1 MHEQQALVLA
11 GLFQKVHPLGLM
23 SGLDGVGMG
32 SAGSE
37 AAEEAGSDCDEQS
50 AEQIRGAWPGTSSS
64 AVREKVATSSAWA
77 LLASKVLSE
86 IYVDYA
92 EMYQD
97 SY

>member
-1 MHEQQALVLA
+1 MWGWAVRALRLPRRLA
-11 GLFQKVHPLGLM
+11 
-23 SGLDGVGMG
+23 
-32 SAGSE
+32 AI
-37 AAEEAGSDCDEQS
+37 AEEQS
-50 AEQIRGAWPGTSSS
+50 AEQIRGAWPGPSSS
-64 AVREKVATSSAWA
+64 AVRENVATSSAWA

>member
-1 MHEQQALVLA
+1 MWGWA
-11 GLFQKVHPLGLM
+11 
-23 SGLDGVGMG
+23 

-37 AAEEAGSDCDEQS
+37 AAEEQS

-64 AVREKVATSSAWA
+64 AVRENVATSSAWA

-86 IYVDYA
+86 IYVGYA